1 MNAKERIMRTLNGF
15 GTDRVPVY
23 TMIPFALDGQSFIPG
38 PFHGYSDYDDWR
50 MRDKFYNKIVKR
62 MQQECDN
69 FFVWRPSCMNAQNLF
84 IPDKYV
90 KSIDIEAKEGVAQRR
105 FMVDAGGKTLCKT
118 EGYKKGTGH
127 TWVTEHF
134 CKSADEALSLLELD
148 YEKPDCQS
156 GELKSIKNDLGERGV
171 VWVTIPS
178 PILAVCRLF
187 DPQDF
192 LLIYAL
198 EPQKIKVLMDTA
210 AQRIKENLISI
221 LESGECDIVRFGGAE
236 HATPPLMSP
245 KDFDALVFNY
255 DKPLM
260 DICASYGAKIAVHC
274 HGNIKHA
281 LERFSQMGVDQTD
294 PVESAPFGEVTL
306 TQARKITNSKITLTG
321 NIQFSEL
328 VNENMEY
335 IKKRV
340 DGIIR
345 KAGKK
350 RLIVTTSATPLEAI
364 TQKLY
369 DNYNAMI
376 DAVID
381 YAD

>member
-1 MNAKERIMRTLNGF
+1 MNAKERIMSTLNGLD
-15 GTDRVPVY
+15 TDRVPVY

-50 MRDKFYNKIVKR
+50 SRDSYYHKLVRR
-62 MQQECDN
+62 MQHECDN

-84 IPDKYV
+84 IPEKLIYSEDIQSRKGEAGRRF
-90 KSIDIEAKEGVAQRR
+90 SIEANAK
-105 FMVDAGGKTLCKT
+105 KLSKT
-118 EGYKKGTGH
+118 EGYIKGTGH

-134 CKSADEALSLLELD
+134 CKSTDDALSLLELS
-148 YEKPDCQS
+148 YEKPDS
-156 GELKSIKNDLGERGV
+156 ETDELVEIKRNLGENGV
-171 VWVTIPS
+171 VWVTVPS

-192 LLIYAL
+192 LLFYAL
-198 EPQKIKVLMDTA
+198 EPEKIKVLMDVA
-210 AQRIKENLISI
+210 AQRIKENIIDI
-221 LESGECDIVRFGGAE
+221 LESGACDIIRFGGAE

-245 KDFDALVFNY
+245 KDFDTLVYDY

-294 PVESAPFGEVTL
+294 PVESVPFGEVTL
-306 TQARKITNSKITLTG
+306 TQARSLTNDKITLTG

-328 VNENMEY
+328 VNEDMTY

-340 DGIIR
+340 EGIICE
-345 KAGKK
+345 AGKK

-376 DAVID
+376 DAVLE
-381 YAD
+381 YG